1 MRARLG
7 FLTAATLTLAACTG
21 GSGGTGTPGGGD
33 PAQPFTDEVMLVSSL
48 VSFDACDDLL
58 SYVKEHALD
67 VVGPWGLSG
76 GGMFPVDMEEEAV
89 GADGAGEAAVAPEAA
104 ADSFSSNRA
113 LGAPVEGQDYSGT
126 NVQEAGVDEPDTVK
140 TDGERLYLIRGEYL
154 DIVDVTGASPELVSS
169 VDVGGWGHQMLRDGD
184 RLLVFGQVE
193 GGVHPLGRESAG
205 FYWPSGTTLSL
216 YDVGDPANPDLVS
229 TLELDGSV
237 ASARLVD
244 GVARVV
250 LNAKPVGLP
259 FVSPEGSGLRAERA
273 ATERN
278 RQIIEESTVDNWI
291 PYYIRTGADG
301 RDDEGAL
308 LPCDQIHHPRDFS
321 GLGTTTVL
329 SLDLDGDL
337 SPGGGAAV
345 LAGGETV
352 YASAERLYV
361 ATNRWVDWEDLPES
375 AFREANERYTTDV
388 HAFDITD
395 ADAARYI
402 GSGSVRGHVL
412 NQWSMSS
419 HDGVLRVATTDGSPW
434 WGARGELPATESFV
448 TAFAERDGEL
458 AQLGQ
463 VGGLGKGERIYAVRF
478 MGDVGYVVT
487 FRQTDPLYT
496 LDLSDPE
503 NPTVLGELKILGYS
517 AYLHPVGD
525 DLVLGVGQDADEDGR
540 TRGLQLSLFD
550 VSDLADPQRIHQVTL
565 EDAYTEAEW
574 DHHAFLHWPATGLT
588 VIPYQSWSWDEKTEI
603 ETVDNGALAY
613 TLDRSTGFTDVG
625 RVTHLPDQDADSRSP
640 RYWDVSWRASIQ
652 RSVVIGG
659 ALYTISD
666 LGVQASDLTTLDEE
680 SWLTLPPRNG

>member
-7 FLTAATLTLAACTG
+7 LLTAATLTLAACTG
-21 GSGGTGTPGGGD
+21 SGGGTETPSGND
-33 PAQPFTDEVMLVSSL
+33 PVQPFTDDVMLVSSL

-58 SYVKEHALD
+58 SYVKEHALEM
-67 VVGPWGLSG
+67 VGPWGLG
-76 GGMFPVDMEEEAV
+76 GGIAIE
-89 GADGAGEAAVAPEAA
+89 DGAGDEAVDMDAA
-104 ADSFSSNRA
+104 AGAEVAEESSAGRA
-113 LGAPVEGQDYSGT
+113 APPPVEGEDYSGT

-154 DIVDVTGASPELVSS
+154 DIVDVTGPAPRLEST
-169 VDVGGWGHQMLRDGD
+169 VDVGGWGHQMLRAGD
-184 RLLVFGQVE
+184 RLLIFGQVD
-193 GGVHPLGRESAG
+193 GGVHPRTQESAG
-205 FYWPSGTTLSL
+205 LYWPSGTTLTL
-216 YDVGDPANPDLVS
+216 YDVANPARPELVS
-229 TLELDGSV
+229 TLQLDGWV
-237 ASARLVD
+237 ASARLID

-250 LNAKPVGLP
+250 LNAQPVGLP
-259 FVSPEGSGLRAERA
+259 FATPEGSGLRAERE
-273 ATERN
+273 ATEKN

-301 RDDEGAL
+301 SAEEGAL
-308 LPCDQIHHPRDFS
+308 LPCEQIHHPRDFS

-361 ATNRWVDWEDLPES
+361 ATNRWVDWENLPEN

-395 ADAARYI
+395 ADAARYL

-412 NQWSMSS
+412 NQWSMSA

-434 WGARGELPATESFV
+434 WGFRDDQPVSESFV
-448 TAFAERDGEL
+448 TTFAERDGEL
-458 AQLGQ
+458 VQIGQ

-496 LDLSDPE
+496 LDLSNPE
-503 NPTVLGELKILGYS
+503 NPRVLGELKILGYS

-525 DLVLGVGQDADEDGR
+525 GMVLGVGQDADEDGR
-540 TRGLQLSLFD
+540 TKGMQLSLFD
-550 VSDLADPQRIHQVTL
+550 VSNLADPQRIHQVTL
-565 EDAYTEAEW
+565 QGAYSEAEW
-574 DHHAFLHWPATGLT
+574 DHRAFLHWPATGLT
-588 VIPYQSWSWDEKTEI
+588 VIPYQSWSWDEETEI
-603 ETVDNGALAY
+603 EKVDNGALAY
-613 TLDRSTGFTDVG
+613 TLDREAGFTELG

-640 RYWDVSWRASIQ
+640 RYWDASWQASIQ
-652 RSVVIGG
+652 RSVVIGDS
-659 ALYTISD
+659 LYTISD
-666 LGVQASDLTTLDEE
+666 LGVLASDLTTLADEA
-680 SWLTLPPRNG
+680 WLTLPSREG

>member
-21 GSGGTGTPGGGD
+21 GSGGSGTSPDGD
-33 PAQPFTDEVMLVSSL
+33 PVQPFTDDVMLVSSL

-67 VVGPWGLSG
+67 MVGPWGLDG
-76 GGMFPVDMEEEAV
+76 GGPMPVEMD
-89 GADGAGEAAVAPEAA
+89 DGEAGGDAGGAPEAA
-104 ADSFSSNRA
+104 AADEFSAGRA
-113 LGAPVEGQDYSGT
+113 AAPPVEGQDYSGT

-140 TDGERLYLIRGEYL
+140 TDGDRLYLIRGEYL
-154 DIVDVTGASPELVSS
+154 DIVDVTGASPQLMSS
-169 VDVGGWGHQMLRDGD
+169 VDVGGWGHQLLRAGD
-184 RLLVFGQVE
+184 RLLVFGQLD
-193 GGVHPLGRESAG
+193 GGVHPLARESAAL
-205 FYWPSGTTLSL
+205 YWPSGTTLSL
-216 YDVGDPANPDLVS
+216 YDVGDPANPELVS
-229 TLELDGSV
+229 TLELDGWV

-250 LNAKPVGLP
+250 LNSQPVGLP

-273 ATERN
+273 ATEKN
-278 RQIIEESTVDNWI
+278 RQIIEESTVENWI

-301 RDDEGAL
+301 SEDEGSL

-329 SLDLDGDL
+329 SLDLADDL
-337 SPGGGAAV
+337 APSGGAGV

-361 ATNRWVDWEDLPES
+361 ATNRWVDWENLRDD
-375 AFREANERYTTDV
+375 AFREANEHYLTDL

-395 ADAARYI
+395 PDAARYV

-419 HDGVLRVATTDGSPW
+419 HGGVLRVATTDGSPW
-434 WGARGELPATESFV
+434 WDFRGEEPSSESFV
-448 TAFAERDGEL
+448 TTFDERDGEL
-458 AQLGQ
+458 VQLGQ
-463 VGGLGKGERIYAVRF
+463 VGGLGKDERIYAVRF

-487 FRQTDPLYT
+487 FRETDPLYT

-503 NPTVLGELKILGYS
+503 NPNVLGELKILGYS

-540 TRGLQLSLFD
+540 TQGLQLSLFD

-603 ETVDNGALAY
+603 ETIDNGALAY
-613 TLDRSTGFTDVG
+613 TLDRADGFTDLG
-625 RVTHLPDQDADSRSP
+625 RVTHLPDADADSRSP
-640 RYWDVSWRASIQ
+640 RYWDVSWRAAIQ
-652 RSVVIGG
+652 RSVVIGD

-666 LGVQASDLTTLDEE
+666 LGVLASDLTMLGEQG
-680 SWLTLPPRNG
+680 WLTLPPRNG